1 MRREMICICCP
12 RGCRLVAERENDNAE
27 WEISGNQCPRGAA
40 YAIQEITNPCR
51 VVTAV
56 VKTNSSQIMFLPVR
70 TDKPYPREGIAQLLN
85 TLYGMTVNVP
95 VKRGDVL
102 IHNVNGTDID
112 VIASESI
119 EE

>member
-1 MRREMICICCP
+1 MSNPKLPAEMICIVCP
-12 RGCRLVAERENDNAE
+12 RGCHLRIDEQMNVTGNA
-27 WEISGNQCPRGAA
+27 CPRGAA
-40 YAIQEITNPCR
+40 YAIQELTNPCR

-95 VKRGDVL
+95 VRRGDVL

>member
-12 RGCRLVAERENDNAE
+12 RGCRLVAEREDENAN
-27 WEISGNQCPRGAA
+27 WEVSGNQCPRGAA

-56 VKTNSSQIMFLPVR
+56 VKTNSRQIMFLPVR
-70 TDKPYPREGIAQLLN
+70 TDKPCPREDIARLLN
-85 TLYGMTVNVP
+85 TLYGMTVSVP
-95 VKRGDVL
+95 VKRGDAVL
-102 IHNVNGTDID
+102 QNANGMDIN